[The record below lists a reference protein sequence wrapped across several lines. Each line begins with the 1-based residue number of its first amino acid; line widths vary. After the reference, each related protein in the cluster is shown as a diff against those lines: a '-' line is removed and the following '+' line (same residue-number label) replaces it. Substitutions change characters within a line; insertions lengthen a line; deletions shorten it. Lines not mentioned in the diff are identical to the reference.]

1 MTLWIITRTWIK
13 KYVFLYLFSGTLPYR
28 GEMRLCVIYPI
39 PLSMQ
44 GAYIREP
51 PRTSVVDA
59 AVGRVLCDAHC
70 PTERYT
76 EPPLPSK
83 WPIFSPKDVH
93 CPTERYAG
101 LLPSKWPI
109 FSPKDAHCLNSGI
122 KFPIK

>member
-1 MTLWIITRTWIK
+1 MVPLCQSNC
-13 KYVFLYLFSGTLPYR
+13 FDASLPY
-28 GEMRLCVIYPI
+28 I
-39 PLSMQ
+39 Q

-83 WPIFSPKDVH
+83 WPIFSPKD
-93 CPTERYAG
+93 
-101 LLPSKWPI
+101 
-109 FSPKDAHCLNSGI
+109 AHCLNSGI
-122 KFPIK
+122 KFPMK